1 MQHIAEATSP
11 MGALDAGDA
20 DPGRRDERRSSGR
33 GAAPDTVAR
42 DRLLRLTSRL
52 LGVPGILLILGDADH
67 RSIASRVLTPAL
79 ATLHTPAVIALC
91 QHATDADRPL
101 LVADVRAQPPT
112 HDATALAGYGVVAY
126 AYFPLVAPDGAALGA
141 LCVLDTRTRDWT
153 AGEVA
158 TLADLAAAMTA
169 LVMGDRTAG
178 TVQAGE
184 ARLLA
189 LHDASVLLA
198 AQRNPTAVLEQ
209 LLQQAVTLLGAGSG
223 TFYRWDADAGLLR
236 CLYNWRV
243 PAHDSTP
250 DQRPGEGLAGQTF
263 ARQTALIVNDYQTWA
278 WAMPSGL
285 RAGLRAALCVPLI
298 RSGITLGVVVIR
310 AYERGGGFTDDDA
323 RLLGL
328 FADQGAIALENAGLY
343 ATAQRELAERARAEA
358 ALRTSEARFRDL
370 FDNASDLLYT
380 HDLSGRLIALNR
392 TAERLTGYTLTDDRA
407 LHIRDLV
414 PPEHR
419 DSVRRAAERTMVGED
434 RMPWELTI
442 RTRDGRRLS
451 LEITTR
457 LIRDETGLPVGV
469 QGIGRD
475 IGERKVLEARL
486 AHQAT
491 HDLLTGLPNRI
502 LFLDRLTHALAR
514 RERGARPTLL
524 FVDLDGFKGVN
535 DGLGHEAG
543 DRVLRAVAERLHE
556 CVRVEDT
563 AARFGGDEFAILL
576 PAMAD
581 RHTAVRIAARII
593 ERVSAPI
600 LLGAREVVVT
610 PSVGIALGTGR
621 AIPPEELLRRADVA
635 MYRAKAAGKGRH
647 AIFRPG
653 MRGTMRT
660 SAGRTGSAGRAVCEP

>member
-1 MQHIAEATSP
+1 
-11 MGALDAGDA
+11 
-20 DPGRRDERRSSGR
+20 
-33 GAAPDTVAR
+33 
-42 DRLLRLTSRL
+42 
-52 LGVPGILLILGDADH
+52 
-67 RSIASRVLTPAL
+67 
-79 ATLHTPAVIALC
+79 
-91 QHATDADRPL
+91 
-101 LVADVRAQPPT
+101 
-112 HDATALAGYGVVAY
+112 
-126 AYFPLVAPDGAALGA
+126 
-141 LCVLDTRTRDWT
+141 
-153 AGEVA
+153 
-158 TLADLAAAMTA
+158 
-169 LVMGDRTAG
+169 
-178 TVQAGE
+178 
-184 ARLLA
+184 
-189 LHDASVLLA
+189 VLLA

-209 LLQQAVTLLGAGSG
+209 ILQRAVTLLGAGSG
-223 TFYRWDADAGLLR
+223 TFYRWDVDAGLLR

-343 ATAQRELAERARAEA
+343 ATAQQELVERTRAET
-358 ALRTSEARFRDL
+358 ALRASEARFRDL
-370 FDNASDLLYT
+370 FDNASDLIYT

-407 LHIRDLV
+407 LHLHDLV

-434 RMPWELTI
+434 RAPWELTI
-442 RTRDGRRLS
+442 LARDGRRLS

-457 LIRDETGLPVGV
+457 LIRDETGRPVGV

-475 IGERKVLEARL
+475 VGERKVLEARL

-491 HDLLTGLPNRI
+491 HDLLTGLPNRT

-514 RERGARPTLL
+514 RERGASPTLL

-543 DRVLRAVAERLHE
+543 DRVLRAVAERLHA
-556 CVRVEDT
+556 CVRVCVSKT
-563 AARFGGDEFAILL
+563 PPRASGATSSPSSCPRWRIGTRPSASRRGSSRGCARRRSSSRRASGSPWVPAARSC
-576 PAMAD
+576 P
-581 RHTAVRIAARII
+581 RSCCAAPTWRCI
-593 ERVSAPI
+593 
-600 LLGAREVVVT
+600 T
-610 PSVGIALGTGR
+610 PR
-621 AIPPEELLRRADVA
+621 PP
-635 MYRAKAAGKGRH
+635 AKAATRSSSRGCGAPCAVASELGRELGGP
-647 AIFRPG
+647 RL
-653 MRGTMRT
+653 RW
-660 SAGRTGSAGRAVCEP
+660 